1 MFSKNIS
8 NSFDLVKDSEFQI
21 DSLTELS
28 DRLWYFQLFQ
38 VKPVLDITLM
48 DGSKAYNGHEKK
60 KGAMRKSNHDI
71 LPTFLSHL
79 LPHKRMKCQGDLH
92 QEIYNCPFIQYSSRL
107 QLSISSGT
115 LQENLMKQSLK
126 VKDRE
131 QEN

>member
-60 KGAMRKSNHDI
+60 KGGNEK
-71 LPTFLSHL
+71 
-79 LPHKRMKCQGDLH
+79 K
-92 QEIYNCPFIQYSSRL
+92 
-107 QLSISSGT
+107 
-115 LQENLMKQSLK
+115 
-126 VKDRE
+126 
-131 QEN
+131 